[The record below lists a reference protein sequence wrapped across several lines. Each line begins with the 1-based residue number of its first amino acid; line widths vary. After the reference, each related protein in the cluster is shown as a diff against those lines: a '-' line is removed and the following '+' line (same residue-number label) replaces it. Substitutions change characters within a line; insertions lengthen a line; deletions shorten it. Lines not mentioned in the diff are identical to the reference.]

1 MLIANHSYLL
11 IKAASRSFLLG
22 NQALVWNSISQNG
35 VLEGDLGGRGGKC
48 CILNGYMFALM
59 SIQKSVTTH
68 PLILQILPWTRLGKL
83 NELI

>member
-35 VLEGDLGGRGGKC
+35 VLEVIWVVGEE
-48 CILNGYMFALM
+48 NVVF
-59 SIQKSVTTH
+59 
-68 PLILQILPWTRLGKL
+68 
-83 NELI
+83 